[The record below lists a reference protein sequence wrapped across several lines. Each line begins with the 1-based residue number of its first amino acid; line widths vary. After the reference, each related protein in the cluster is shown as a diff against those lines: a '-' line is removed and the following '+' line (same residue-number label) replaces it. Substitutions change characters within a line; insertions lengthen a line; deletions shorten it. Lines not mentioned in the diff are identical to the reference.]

1 MSGIVLELQRE
12 ALDKAA
18 DIESLLRKAYVIAKK
33 LKLEKFE
40 EWIKQ
45 EQDGYSIE
53 AEVPAYRYIG
63 GLMYALNPANGKW
76 IPVGISDG
84 GRNKFSEFPIKEGIS
99 SLNDLYITA
108 KDNIS
113 FSISSTLTDV
123 LNKTSPFETIY
134 SFVAPKSQLH
144 QVIST
149 VQNNILDW
157 TLLLEENGIEGENL
171 SFTDV
176 EIENAQSPI
185 INNYINNFYAN
196 VEGIDLQ
203 QGSSK

>member
-18 DIESLLRKAYVIAKK
+18 NIESLLRKAYVIAKK

-53 AEVPAYRYIG
+53 TEVPSYRYIG
-63 GLMYALNPANGKW
+63 GSVYALNPANGRW

-84 GRNKFSEFPIKEGIS
+84 GRNKFSKFPIKEGIP

-108 KDNIS
+108 KDNVS

-149 VQNNILDW
+149 VQNSILDW

-171 SFTDV
+171 SFTNA
-176 EIENAQSPI
+176 EIENAQLPI

>member
-18 DIESLLRKAYVIAKK
+18 NIESLLRKAYVIAKK

-53 AEVPAYRYIG
+53 AKVPTYRYIG
-63 GLMYALNPANGKW
+63 GSVYALNPANGRW

-84 GRNKFSEFPIKEGIS
+84 GRNEFSKFPIKEGIP
-99 SLNDLYITA
+99 SLNDLYIDA
-108 KDNIS
+108 KDNVS
-113 FSISSTLTDV
+113 FSISSTLTDI
-123 LNKTSPFETIY
+123 LNKKSPFETIY
-134 SFVAPKSQLH
+134 SFVVQKSQLH

-149 VQNNILDW
+149 VQNSILDW

-171 SFTDV
+171 SFTNA
-176 EIENAQSPI
+176 EIENAQLPI

>member
-12 ALDKAA
+12 ALYKAT

-33 LKLEKFE
+33 LRLEKFE

-53 AEVPAYRYIG
+53 AEVPTYRYIG
-63 GLMYALNPANGKW
+63 GSVYALNPANGKW

-84 GRNKFSEFPIKEGIS
+84 GRNKFSKFPIKEGIS
-99 SLNDLYITA
+99 SLNDLYISA

-113 FSISSTLTDV
+113 FSISSTLTEV
-123 LNKTSPFETIY
+123 FNKTSPFETIY

-149 VQNNILDW
+149 VQNNIL
-157 TLLLEENGIEGENL
+157 LEENGIEGENL

-176 EIENAQSPI
+176 EIENAKMPI

-196 VEGIDLQ
+196 VEGMDLQ